1 MQFLFGFFFCLSVLP
16 SFKKKP
22 FFFLNI
28 YTLNMI
34 SITTPTSS
42 PSSGVGSF
50 IHSYGSKK
58 FIRPKTDD
66 VLDAVAQA
74 RFNEK
79 KWVWIEDDNEGYVR
93 GHVINEEDNTVEV
106 EYENG
111 GVSIFIILKKII
123 GLLIVSDID
132 CCRTRFYDKTNES
145 TKI

>member
-1 MQFLFGFFFCLSVLP
+1 
-16 SFKKKP
+16 
-22 FFFLNI
+22 
-28 YTLNMI
+28 MI
-34 SITTPTSS
+34 SISTPTSS

-58 FIRPKTDD
+58 FIRPKSDD

-93 GHVINEEDNTVEV
+93 GHVIKEEEDTVEV

-111 GVSIFIILKKII
+111 GV
-123 GLLIVSDID
+123 
-132 CCRTRFYDKTNES
+132 N
-145 TKI
+145 